1 MIFEEVGVD
10 PCKDFFLWIEED
22 HVFVDDEVSVVVC
35 QAVAGI
41 NDGLGNGIPLLE
53 SVELL

>member
-22 HVFVDDEVSVVVC
+22 HVFVDDEVSVVAC

-41 NDGLGNGIPLLE
+41 NDGLGDGIPLLE
-53 SVELL
+53 AVELL